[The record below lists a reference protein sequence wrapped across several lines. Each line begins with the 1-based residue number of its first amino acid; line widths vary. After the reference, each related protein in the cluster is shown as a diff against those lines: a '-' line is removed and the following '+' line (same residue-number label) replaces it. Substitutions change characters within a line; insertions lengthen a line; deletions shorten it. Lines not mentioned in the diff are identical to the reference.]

1 MKVAFIGL
9 GIMGSRMAANLLKN
23 SVDLTVYN
31 RTSESALLLKDH
43 GAKVADSATEAVRDA
58 DVVFSMLSTPEV
70 VADVF
75 LGEGKVLQSM
85 KKGAWWL
92 DCTTV
97 NPSFSMESKADAEMA
112 GIKFLDAPVSGSK
125 PQAQNAEL
133 IFLVGSTKENAREL
147 DGFFNMMGKKTFYMG
162 EAGKGASFKMIINM
176 MMAQSMALF
185 SEAVLLGDK
194 MGISRDF
201 LLETL
206 PNLIVT
212 PPFIKNKVNNISKGE
227 YEVQFP
233 LEWMHKDLHLAAVSA
248 YENSQPLY
256 LANVAKEMFEGAKT
270 QGMGRLDFSA
280 IFKYLEKG

>member
-23 SVDLTVYN
+23 GVELTVFN
-31 RTSESALLLKDH
+31 RTAEPALQLKEL
-43 GAKVADSATEAVRDA
+43 GAKVAGSAAEAVHEA
-58 DVVFSMLSTPEV
+58 DVVFSMLSTPQV
-70 VADVF
+70 VAEVF
-75 LGEGKVLQSM
+75 WGEGNVLKSM

-97 NPSFSMESKADAEMA
+97 NPSFSLQSKAEAE
-112 GIKFLDAPVSGSK
+112 GVGVKFLDAPVSGSK

-133 IFLVGSTKENAREL
+133 IFLAGSTEEEAREL
-147 DGFFNMMGKKTFYMG
+147 DGFFKMMGKKTFYMG

-201 LLETL
+201 LLDTL

-212 PPFIKNKVNNISKGE
+212 PPFIKNKVTNIAKGE

-248 YENSQPLY
+248 YENNQPLY
-256 LANVAKEMFEGAKT
+256 LANVAKEMFEGAKAN
-270 QGMGRLDFSA
+270 GMGRLDFSA
-280 IFKYLEKG
+280 FFKYLEKH

>member
-23 SVDLTVYN
+23 DVDLTVFN
-31 RTSESALLLKDH
+31 RTTERALKLKKW
-43 GAKVADSATEAVRDA
+43 GAKVADSAVDAVHEA

-75 LGEGKVLQSM
+75 WGGGNVLKSM

-97 NPSFSMESKADAEMA
+97 NPSFSLQSKAEAESV
-112 GIKFLDAPVSGSK
+112 GVKFLDTPVSGSK

-133 IFLVGSTKENAREL
+133 IFLVGSTRENAREL
-147 DGFFNMMGKKTFYMG
+147 DVFFNMMGKKTFYMG
-162 EAGKGASFKMIINM
+162 ETGKGAAFKMIINM
-176 MMAQSMALF
+176 IMAQEMALF
-185 SEAVLLGDK
+185 AEAVLLGEK

-212 PPFIKNKVNNISKGE
+212 PPFIKNKINNMAKGE

-248 YENSQPLY
+248 YENNQPLY
-256 LANVAKEMFEGAKT
+256 LANVAKEMFEGARAS
-270 QGMGRLDFSA
+270 GMGRMDFSA

>member
-23 SVDLTVYN
+23 GADLTVYN
-31 RTSESALLLKDH
+31 RTAKSTLPLKEN
-43 GAKVADSATEAVRDA
+43 GAKVADSAAEAVREA
-58 DVVFSMLSTPEV
+58 DVVFSMLSTPQV

-75 LGEGKVLQSM
+75 WGEGNVLQAM
-85 KKGAWWL
+85 KKGTWWL

-97 NPSFSMESKADAEMA
+97 NPSFSMQSKTEAEKA

-125 PQAQNAEL
+125 SQAEGAEL
-133 IFLVGSTKENAREL
+133 IFLVGSTEKNAREM
-147 DGFFNMMGKKTFYMG
+147 DGFFNMMGKKTIYMG
-162 EAGKGASFKMIINM
+162 EIGKGASFKMIINM

-194 MGISRDF
+194 MGISKEF

-206 PNLIVT
+206 PDLIVT
-212 PPFIKNKVNNISKGE
+212 PPFIKNKINNIAKGE

-233 LEWMHKDLHLAAVSA
+233 LEWMHKDLHLAAISA
-248 YENSQPLY
+248 YENNQPLY
-256 LANVAKEMFEGAKT
+256 LANVAKEMFEGAKAK
-270 QGMGRLDFSA
+270 GMGRLDFSA
-280 IFKYLEKG
+280 IFKYLEK

>member
-23 SVDLTVYN
+23 GADLTVFN
-31 RTSESALLLKDH
+31 RTIETALPLKDK
-43 GAKVADSATEAVRDA
+43 GAKVANSAVEAVREA
-58 DVVFSMLSTPEV
+58 DVVFSMLSTPQV
-70 VADVF
+70 VAEVF
-75 LGEGKVLQSM
+75 WGESKVLESM

-97 NPSFSMESKADAEMA
+97 NPSFSMQSKAEAERV
-112 GIKFLDAPVSGSK
+112 GVKFLDAPVSGSK

-133 IFLVGSTKENAREL
+133 IFLVGSTEENAQEL
-147 DGFFNMMGKKTFYMG
+147 DNFFNMMGKKTFYMG
-162 EAGKGASFKMIINM
+162 ELGKGASFKMIINM

-194 MGISRDF
+194 MGIARDF

-212 PPFIKNKVNNISKGE
+212 PPFIKNKINNIAKGE
-227 YEVQFP
+227 YDVQFP

-248 YENSQPLY
+248 YENNQPLY
-256 LANVAKEMFEGAKT
+256 LANLAKELFEGAKAK
-270 QGMGRLDFSA
+270 GMGRMDFSA
-280 IFKYLEKG
+280 IFKYLEE